1 MHIACVSYSY
11 EPHLKSP
18 EELLLAYSTL
28 SGWAEG
34 LASAGARV
42 TVFQRFGL
50 DAHIECGDVHY
61 HFVEDKMPRAG
72 GPLDRAPR
80 VNQAV
85 AQAGAA
91 VAHVN
96 GLPFAWQ
103 AWWLKQ
109 RRPQLPVLIQDH
121 ANSPPCHW
129 IKAALLRTA
138 LRRMD
143 AVSFAAPE
151 QALPWREKGLLQPE
165 TRSFSLMEG
174 SSRFR
179 LRSRA
184 SARRETGLEGKPLC
198 LWVGRLNAN
207 KDPLTALTGFARA
220 APHLPAPH
228 LAMVYGESELL
239 PEVTQFLADQPAVA
253 GRVTLLGKRPHAEL
267 EAIYNSAD
275 LFLLGSHHEGSG
287 YAALEALACGVMPV
301 LTDIPSFR
309 ALLGRGEVGTLW
321 PAKDP
326 DALAVALLATSRR
339 LFPGMPDR
347 VRAYFEAHWSF
358 EAIGREA
365 MHVYREVQNGRA
377 R

>member
-1 MHIACVSYSY
+1 
-11 EPHLKSP
+11 
-18 EELLLAYSTL
+18 
-28 SGWAEG
+28 
-34 LASAGARV
+34 
-42 TVFQRFGL
+42 
-50 DAHIECGDVHY
+50 
-61 HFVEDKMPRAG
+61 
-72 GPLDRAPR
+72 
-80 VNQAV
+80 
-85 AQAGAA
+85 
-91 VAHVN
+91 
-96 GLPFAWQ
+96 
-103 AWWLKQ
+103 
-109 RRPQLPVLIQDH
+109 
-121 ANSPPCHW
+121 
-129 IKAALLRTA
+129 
-138 LRRMD
+138 
-143 AVSFAAPE
+143 
-151 QALPWREKGLLQPE
+151 
-165 TRSFSLMEG
+165 MEG

-184 SARRETGLEGKPLC
+184 AARRETGLEGKPLC